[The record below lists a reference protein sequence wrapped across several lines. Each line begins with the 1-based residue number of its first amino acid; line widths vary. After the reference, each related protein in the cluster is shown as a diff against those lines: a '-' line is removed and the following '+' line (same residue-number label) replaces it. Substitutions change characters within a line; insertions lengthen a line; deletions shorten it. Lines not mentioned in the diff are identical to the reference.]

1 MKSRGKSLIVGLF
14 ALLIFSALIRS
25 GASRIS
31 ITQLVLAFL
40 SGSFAVFLFV
50 KGVFTK
56 KANKRYERKP
66 LTAWSALDAKL
77 DPTDEMNRVEYEE

>member
-1 MKSRGKSLIVGLF
+1 
-14 ALLIFSALIRS
+14 
-25 GASRIS
+25 
-31 ITQLVLAFL
+31 LVLAFL

-66 LTAWSALDAKL
+66 LTAWSALDAEL
-77 DPTDEMNRVEYEE
+77 DPTDEMNRVEK